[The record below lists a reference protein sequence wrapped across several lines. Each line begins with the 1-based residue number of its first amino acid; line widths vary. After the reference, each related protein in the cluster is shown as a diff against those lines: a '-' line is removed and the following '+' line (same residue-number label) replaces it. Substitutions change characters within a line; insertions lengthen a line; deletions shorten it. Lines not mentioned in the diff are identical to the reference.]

1 MAYEIYPTM
10 RGRSKELDNQQSSAS
25 LVETR
30 VCTRCKQT
38 KPLNEFYIQKKGK
51 RPGLSSS
58 ACKTCESERMKAY
71 YSENKGKK
79 KVWFSERYKRLKDA
93 VFNAYGGYQC
103 ACCGE
108 DEPLF
113 LTIDHIEGNGSRHRM
128 EMTPDWQDYRDY
140 RSATGYKTYRWLER
154 HNYPLGFQ
162 VLCSN
167 CNHGRQRNG
176 GICPHKRFEGSPTIS

>member
-1 MAYEIYPTM
+1 M
-10 RGRSKELDNQQSSAS
+10 DNQQPSEMR
-25 LVETR
+25 VETKI
-30 VCTRCKQT
+30 CTRCNQE
-38 KPLNEFYIQKKGK
+38 KPIKKFYVHRAGK
-51 RPGLSSS
+51 RPGLYSS
-58 ACKTCESERMKAY
+58 ACKDCESERMKVY

-108 DEPLF
+108 TEPLF
-113 LTIDHIEGNGSRHRM
+113 LTIDHIEGDGSRHRM
-128 EMTPDWQDYRDY
+128 EMTPEGQDYRDY

-154 HNYPLGFQ
+154 NNFPAGFQ

-167 CNHGRQRNG
+167 CNHGRHRNG
-176 GICPHKRFEGSPTIS
+176 GICPHKRFEVSATISQWTTQ